1 MLWADN
7 HKDVW
12 VFVHEVVISCI
23 LNKGGAEE
31 NDVVKLPPEWA
42 SKLVYKVL
50 CLPEFVGPTM
60 RALKG
65 SFLGSIYYTYVF
77 EFTNQSLKRYR
88 LQLLVHD
95 IHL

>member
-1 MLWADN
+1 MLLADN

-42 SKLVYKVL
+42 SQLVYKVL
-50 CLPEFVGPTM
+50 CLP
-60 RALKG
+60 
-65 SFLGSIYYTYVF
+65 
-77 EFTNQSLKRYR
+77 
-88 LQLLVHD
+88 
-95 IHL
+95 